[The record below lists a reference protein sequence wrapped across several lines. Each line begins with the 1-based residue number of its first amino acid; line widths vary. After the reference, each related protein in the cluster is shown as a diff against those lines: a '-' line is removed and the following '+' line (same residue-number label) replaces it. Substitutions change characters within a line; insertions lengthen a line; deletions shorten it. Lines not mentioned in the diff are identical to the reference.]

1 MKTILFS
8 EDLEA
13 LTIIDISELER
24 TMLED
29 GYFIKRRHIGQA
41 PVVILSDDPAS
52 TTLSLDYEIRP
63 LRFKLPAKTGVGS
76 NADLVR
82 LVAAIDEQNWLKAK
96 ESVPEFLPHQ
106 VQYLKY
112 KYGIDV

>member
-1 MKTILFS
+1 MITILFS

-29 GYFIKRRHIGQA
+29 GYSIKRRHIGQA

-52 TTLSLDYEIRP
+52 TAPNLDYYVRP
-63 LRFKLPAKTGVGS
+63 LKFKLPSKI
-76 NADLVR
+76 R
-82 LVAAIDEQNWLKAK
+82 LFAAIDEQNWLKAK

-112 KYGIDV
+112 KYGINV